1 MPDEITKF
9 RLTQTN
15 AGLGL
20 NEISIDRTNF
30 LRYQEENLSVLA
42 KKHRM
47 QSSKYV
53 KDEFDY
59 KPDGGYPATFWKI
72 APVIRSQIGGP
83 DGFYFGELSLG
94 YSSETK
100 FSSNI
105 NLITSGQVGLI
116 NNFDGLKL
124 ESDSVL
130 PHVRSDIVQYLK
142 KSKDYNIK
150 RFQFN
155 IFGNPHKDLYSKIS
169 FGILE
174 DMFLGVGG
182 ELLYRPFFKN
192 YGIGAELWSV
202 QQRDFNMMLGVR
214 DYKTVTGHINLY
226 YQEPLSRIIFTIR
239 GGKFLAK
246 DSGINF
252 DFSRKF
258 SSGLRIG
265 AFFAVTDISKE
276 EFGEGSFDKGFYF
289 HIPMEAF
296 HNGFSKGYSGFG
308 LRPLT
313 RDGAALINHGHHLWG
328 ITEEA
333 QRLNIEKY
341 LMDIYD

>member
-30 LRYQEENLSVLA
+30 KVSGREFICFG
-42 KKHRM
+42 KKSIGM

-174 DMFLGVGG
+174 DMFLGVIG
-182 ELLYRPFFKN
+182 ELLYRPFLKLWHR
-192 YGIGAELWSV
+192 AELWSV
-202 QQRDFNMMLGVR
+202 QQRDQY
-214 DYKTVTGHINLY
+214 DAWCK
-226 YQEPLSRIIFTIR
+226 
-239 GGKFLAK
+239 
-246 DSGINF
+246 
-252 DFSRKF
+252 
-258 SSGLRIG
+258 
-265 AFFAVTDISKE
+265 
-276 EFGEGSFDKGFYF
+276 
-289 HIPMEAF
+289 
-296 HNGFSKGYSGFG
+296 
-308 LRPLT
+308 
-313 RDGAALINHGHHLWG
+313 
-328 ITEEA
+328 
-333 QRLNIEKY
+333 RL
-341 LMDIYD
+341 